1 MTACVAADY
10 CGFDPLIDQ
19 LTGEID
25 PFPIDLVP
33 ASDSG
38 FEGQFHSGAQVH
50 ITGDLAGEGREIPRE
65 VPLVTGSPVAAA
77 PTKTARNGE

>member
-1 MTACVAADY
+1 MTACVVTYY

-33 ASDSG
+33 AVDGG

-50 ITGDLAGEGREIPRE
+50 INLDLAGEAEKYLPKF
-65 VPLVTGSPVAAA
+65 PW
-77 PTKTARNGE
+77 